1 MILKFIG
8 LLLVFTAFAG
18 TGLYSAYRWEQRPRE
33 LKALII
39 GLNIMLGEITY
50 GLHRLPLALK
60 RAGEGTSNL
69 SASRASSLF
78 RLTSEYMSSS
88 LGLTASEA
96 WASSL
101 GIYSGSRELSERDL
115 IILKSFGD
123 SLGNGGLS
131 EQIKHINLALDSLKR
146 EIDTA
151 DEDSRR
157 MGKVNRSV
165 WMAAGACVVL
175 LLI

>member
-1 MILKFIG
+1 
-8 LLLVFTAFAG
+8 
-18 TGLYSAYRWEQRPRE
+18 
-33 LKALII
+33 
-39 GLNIMLGEITY
+39 MLSEISY
-50 GLHRLPLALK
+50 GLHRLPLALR
-60 RAGEGTSNL
+60 RASEGTSDL
-69 SASRASSLF
+69 SASRASSIF
-78 RLTSEYMSSS
+78 RVASETMQSS

-96 WASSL
+96 WLSAL
-101 GIYSGSRELSERDL
+101 KVYDGSRELTERDL
-115 IILKSFGD
+115 NTLKSFGD

-157 MGKVNRSV
+157 MGKVYRSV